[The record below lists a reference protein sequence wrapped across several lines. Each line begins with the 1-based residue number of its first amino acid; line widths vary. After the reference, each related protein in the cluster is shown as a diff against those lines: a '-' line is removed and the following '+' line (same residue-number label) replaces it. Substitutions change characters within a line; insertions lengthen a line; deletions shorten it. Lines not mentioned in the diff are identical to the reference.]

1 MVLNVILKRS
11 LETPMLFLRKI
22 VLNKNFEFMFKRNY
36 VNNEYIAKTETK
48 GPLSGVRIIDLTR
61 ILAGPFCTM
70 ILGDLGA
77 EVIKIEHPGGGDET
91 RRWGPPFVK
100 EESCYFLC
108 VNRNKKSVAVN
119 LKDTRGQSL
128 VKDLAKQSDVL
139 VENYLPGKLDELGLG
154 FTQVSEVAP
163 QLVYC
168 SISGYGPS
176 GPYKTRA
183 GYDVIAASIGGLLHI
198 TGPPNGDPCKVGVAM
213 TDLATGLYAHGAIL
227 AALLER
233 EKTGRGQKIDCNLLS
248 TQVSL
253 LANLG
258 SNYLNAG
265 KEAIRWGTAHE
276 SIVPYQA
283 FQTSDGY
290 ITVGAGSDEQ
300 FQIFCKCLGLQH
312 LLTDSRYKTNRNRVA
327 NRQALLYELS
337 SRFLQHSTDH
347 WMEAFNGSGIPY
359 GPINNIEQV
368 FNDPQ
373 VQHNGMVVEMEQRNA
388 GSIKVIGPAVKYSS
402 SVNQPR
408 FPPPSLGEHTDS
420 ILTSLLGLT
429 EIDLQVLREEKVIS

>member
-337 SRFLQHSTDH
+337 SRCRMFIQ
-347 WMEAFNGSGIPY
+347 AP
-359 GPINNIEQV
+359 
-368 FNDPQ
+368 
-373 VQHNGMVVEMEQRNA
+373 
-388 GSIKVIGPAVKYSS
+388 VIQEIIFV
-402 SVNQPR
+402 
-408 FPPPSLGEHTDS
+408 SLIIT
-420 ILTSLLGLT
+420 LL
-429 EIDLQVLREEKVIS
+429 